1 MTAAVSIIQVSQ
13 RYGSARALDHVSLEI
28 EAGEFV
34 VLLGPSGCGKTTLL
48 NIIGGFGEPSEGRVL
63 IGGRDMAGLAPKDRP
78 TTTVFQDY
86 ALFPHISLRD
96 NVAFGL
102 RMRGMDKTERGAKAD
117 RMLALVGLEG
127 RGDRRLHE
135 LSGGQRQRVA
145 LARAL
150 AVEPDVL
157 LLDEPLGAL
166 DLKLRRQMQDELK
179 AIQRR
184 VGTTFVHVTHDQ
196 EEAMAIADRI
206 VVMNAGR
213 IEDYGPSREVYLHP
227 KTLFTASFMGEVN
240 RIAVAD
246 GRAPFGPVPVPDGIL
261 CLRPEAISATG
272 SLRIGPCRIDETA
285 FFGTHVRA
293 HVSPLTAP
301 DLRLVVH
308 LPQTQTVEVG
318 AVLDLGADSHVVLN
332 A

>member
-1 MTAAVSIIQVSQ
+1 MTAAVSIRDVSQ
-13 RYGSARALDHVSLEI
+13 RYGQSTALDRISLEI

-48 NIIGGFGEPSEGRVL
+48 NLIGGFTEPTEGVIR
-63 IGGRDMAGLAPKDRP
+63 IGGRDMTGVAAKDRP

-86 ALFPHISLRD
+86 ALFPHMSLRD
-96 NVAFGL
+96 NVGFGL
-102 RMRGMDKTERGAKAD
+102 RMRGVDRTRRAAKAEA
-117 RMLALVGLEG
+117 MLTLVGLEG
-127 RGDRRLHE
+127 RGDRRPHE

-213 IEDYGPSREVYLHP
+213 IEHHGPPREVYLHP
-227 KTLFTASFMGEVN
+227 KTLFTAGFMGEVN
-240 RIAVAD
+240 RIPVSG
-246 GRAPFGPVPVPDGIL
+246 GRTPFGPIAAPDGTL
-261 CLRPEAISATG
+261 CIRPEAITPTG
-272 SLRIGPCRIDETA
+272 SLHIGLCKIEDVA
-285 FFGTHVRA
+285 FFGTHIRA

-301 DLRLVVH
+301 DLHLVVH
-308 LPQTQTVEVG
+308 LPQSQTAEPG
-318 AVLDLGADSHVVLN
+318 GVLDLGAESHVVL
-332 A
+332 AD